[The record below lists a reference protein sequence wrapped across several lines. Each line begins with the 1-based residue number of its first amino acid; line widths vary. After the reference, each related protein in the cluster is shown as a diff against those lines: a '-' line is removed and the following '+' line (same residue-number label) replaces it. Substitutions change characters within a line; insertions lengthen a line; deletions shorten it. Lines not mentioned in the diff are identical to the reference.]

1 MTTDRSDSCKQ
12 LDAIADRL
20 ADGMGE
26 LAGERT
32 PETWDIRLAAWR
44 LLSKGEPVAVE
55 AIAQQAGRDGT
66 EVQRCL
72 HGSSDVTV
80 DGRIDAVMGL
90 SLRPTQHRIRIE
102 GKQLYTWCAL
112 DLLFIPLALGVTA
125 EIESTSPAS
134 GESVCALV
142 TPNGVEHIDP
152 TTAVVSVVPI
162 RLGSSEIRGAF
173 CNFVHFFSS
182 EGDASSWRADNPDGW
197 VLPATYAFQL
207 GTRLI
212 DKLGSDCCG

>member
-1 MTTDRSDSCKQ
+1 MHQ
-12 LDAIADRL
+12 LDAIAGRL

-55 AIAQQAGRDGT
+55 VIAQQAGRDVT

-72 HGSSDVTV
+72 QRSADVTV

-134 GESVCALV
+134 GESVRALV

-162 RLGSSEIRGAF
+162 RLGSSEIRVAF

-182 EGDASSWRADNPDGW
+182 LDDARAWAEEHPSGW
-197 VLPATYAFQL
+197 VLPARDAFQL
-207 GTRLI
+207 GTRFI
-212 DKLGSDCCG
+212 DKLGGDCCG